1 MKLRKA
7 IIISISK
14 KKLNNEEKK
23 IFRNKKSIPWGV
35 ILFKRNIA
43 NNDQLR
49 KLTMSIRKLTKD
61 KNYPILIDEEG
72 GKVCRLP
79 FDKNRKKFSQ
89 KFFGDLFLI
98 DKKKAVLTYKNF
110 LNSLCLNLRNLGI
123 NINTIPVLDL
133 AQKNTHK
140 IIGSRSYS
148 KEVNIIQSL
157 GKICIKI
164 LKKNKIFPVIK
175 HLPGHGCSNKDSH
188 KSLPIIN
195 KRYSKLIKE
204 DFKCFMGAK
213 SLLGMT
219 AHIKL
224 SKIDKNNV
232 STFSNKIITNIIRKK
247 IGFKGILI
255 SDDISMKSLKYGL
268 VDNSRKALDAGCNL
282 ILHCNGNIK
291 EMFKLLEIVPTIDKF
306 TQKKT
311 SDFYKFLG

>member
-1 MKLRKA
+1 
-7 IIISISK
+7 
-14 KKLNNEEKK
+14 
-23 IFRNKKSIPWGV
+23 
-35 ILFKRNIA
+35 
-43 NNDQLR
+43 
-49 KLTMSIRKLTKD
+49 MSIRKLTKD

-79 FDKNRKKFSQ
+79 YDKNRKKFSQ

-255 SDDISMKSLKYGL
+255 SDDISMKALKYDLLTNALTSLK
-268 VDNSRKALDAGCNL
+268 AGCNL
-282 ILHCNGNIK
+282 VLYCSGKTIDSK
-291 EMFKLLEIVPTIDKF
+291 KLLKNIPEIDDFTI
-306 TQKKT
+306 KKT
-311 SDFYKFLG
+311 SQFYKQLR